1 LPWGLQTNCYN
12 YRVVGLWQD
21 DPELYLTR
29 ALGLVPLAPLAAVS
43 EPELAGLVQRMR
55 ARIDPVPSPLAAKL
69 WTATFLLMGLR
80 YPDELVASLFE
91 GVQTMHQSTTYQ
103 RILREGRN
111 EGRLTEER
119 RFLRRLGT
127 HRFGEPDPAVAATLD
142 GIQDVD
148 RLEALGERV
157 LLPNLNGWQDLLEG
171 S

>member
-1 LPWGLQTNCYN
+1 M
-12 YRVVGLWQD
+12 
-21 DPELYLTR
+21 
-29 ALGLVPLAPLAAVS
+29 S

-69 WTATFLLMGLR
+69 WTATYLLMGLR
-80 YPDELVASLFE
+80 YPDDLVASLLE

-103 RILREGRN
+103 RILREGRQ
-111 EGRLTEER
+111 EGRQEGLDEGRVGEAR

-148 RLEALGERV
+148 LLEALGERA
-157 LLPNLNGWQDLLEG
+157 LLPDLKGWDDLLEG